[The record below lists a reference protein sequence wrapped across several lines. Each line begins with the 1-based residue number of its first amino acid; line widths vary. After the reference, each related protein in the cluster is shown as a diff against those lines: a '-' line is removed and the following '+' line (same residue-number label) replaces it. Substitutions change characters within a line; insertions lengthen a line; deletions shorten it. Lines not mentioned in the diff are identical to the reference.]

1 MPKALVHFD
10 RRRWPEE
17 AAALDGL
24 EAADLLRVGIDLADA
39 ARGLGDIVNARRRG
53 QPVAVLMVYNDP
65 LEALLFTVHSLLA
78 QNPDPDARAIQA
90 KALREQKLTLK
101 GLPLEEHAK
110 PSHAAACAAKFA
122 VLMADLVLV
131 ATPADK
137 ERVEL
142 LAGVPVRRWALLPDP
157 APFAAQPGTG
167 LTVYAPSID
176 AAHVQS
182 IATPLRARG
191 MQTQAISA
199 ANAGEAIAGSTVVI
213 PEFWRGYRARALAAS
228 GLRVVAPHQSGADA
242 FFYSVETYSATDLSS
257 LEDAVDVVS
266 SRGGSAPKLHVE
278 RNAISAALAADRPAA
293 TRGDL
298 VSIVVRSVDRPQH
311 LRRALASIA
320 AQTYENVEIV
330 LVNNGRYDIPPE
342 VLRAARSRRVV
353 HIRPPQPVKLGEA
366 LNLGMRAATGEFVGY
381 LDDDD
386 ILYPDHCARSIAL
399 LETTGADFCYSK
411 SVGEYA
417 RIDTL
422 GAKTVIG
429 MSVYTDRPYRLDAL
443 FEGNLTTIHSVVHR
457 RALFERFG
465 YTDESLPVT
474 EDWELWLRMA
484 SGGARFV
491 HLDRATCEYS
501 WRDDANT
508 PNTSTQQLAS
518 FATAYAIILERY
530 REKVADRPE
539 TIEREQENT
548 LAHLR
553 RRAEA
558 VAADPSMGVTLT
570 MQDVLMF
577 AAEVEG
583 LIDDPFRPA

>member
-17 AAALDGL
+17 AAALDAL

-39 ARGLGDIVNARRRG
+39 AQGLGDIVNARRRG
-53 QPVAVLMVYNDP
+53 QAVAVLMVHDDP
-65 LEALLFTVHSLLA
+65 LEALLFTVHSLVA

-90 KALREQKLTLK
+90 KALREGKLTLK

-110 PSHAAACAAKFA
+110 PSHAAACAANLA
-122 VLMADLVLV
+122 ILMADLVLV

-137 ERVEL
+137 ERLEA
-142 LAGVPVRRWALLPDP
+142 LAGVTVRRWALLPDP
-157 APFAAQPGTG
+157 APFSAQPGTG
-167 LTVYAPSID
+167 LTIYAPTTD
-176 AAHVQS
+176 APLVQS
-182 IATPLRARG
+182 IATALHARG

-199 ANAGEAIAGSTVVI
+199 ANAGEAIAGATVVI

-228 GLRVVAPHQSGADA
+228 GLRVVAPEQSGADA
-242 FFYSVETYSATDLSS
+242 FFYSIEAYRATDLSS

-266 SRGGSAPKLHVE
+266 SRNGVARKLHVE
-278 RNAISAALAADRPAA
+278 RDAVSAVLAADLPAT

-298 VSIVVRSVDRPQH
+298 VSIVVRSIDRPRH

-330 LVNNGRYDIPPE
+330 LVNNGQDDIPQD
-342 VLRAARSRRVV
+342 VLHAARSRHIR

-366 LNLGMRAATGEFVGY
+366 LNLGMRAATGAFVGY

-417 RIDTL
+417 RVDTNDT
-422 GAKTVIG
+422 KTVIG

-457 RALFERFG
+457 RALFEQFG
-465 YTDESLPVT
+465 YADESLPVT

-491 HLDRATCEYS
+491 HLDRVTCEYS

-508 PNTSTQQLAS
+508 PNTSTQRLAS
-518 FATAYAIILERY
+518 FATAYEMILERY
-530 REKVADRPE
+530 REKVADRPA
-539 TIEREQENT
+539 TVAQEQSNT
-548 LAHLR
+548 LEYLR
-553 RRAEA
+553 RRAET
-558 VAADPSMGVTLT
+558 VAADPSMSVTLT

-577 AAEVEG
+577 AAKVEG
-583 LIDDPFRPA
+583 LVEDPFAGT